1 MYIYICTLHMRN
13 GVEFSP
19 VSTVIPSDLK
29 GRAKETGLKFSHV
42 LVEALENK
50 LKNVTDNG

>member
-1 MYIYICTLHMRN
+1 MRN